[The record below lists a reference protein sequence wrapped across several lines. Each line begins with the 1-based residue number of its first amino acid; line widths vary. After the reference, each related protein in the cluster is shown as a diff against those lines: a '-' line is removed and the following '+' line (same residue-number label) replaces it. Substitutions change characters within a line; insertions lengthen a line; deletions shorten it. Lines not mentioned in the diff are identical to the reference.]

1 MARVS
6 SSITPDLL
14 MPDRFNQ
21 QNMYNIKDVDP
32 GGGEEDFDEDNRNEV
47 STNMIKRVLLRRI
60 NDVIEIAIEWSFHPI
75 FFHF

>member
-14 MPDRFNQ
+14 LPDKYNQ

-32 GGGEEDFDEDNRNEV
+32 GGGEEELEEDNRNEV
-47 STNMIKRVLLRRI
+47 LLKT
-60 NDVIEIAIEWSFHPI
+60 E
-75 FFHF
+75 

>member
-14 MPDRFNQ
+14 LPDRYNQ

-32 GGGEEDFDEDNRNEV
+32 GGGEEELDEDNRNEV
-47 STNMIKRVLLRRI
+47 LLKI
-60 NDVIEIAIEWSFHPI
+60 V
-75 FFHF
+75 